1 MAAPFSSRLSDLTS
15 QERDLRAQIRTAQRA
30 SNRKGKRREMC
41 GFTCIEL
48 RFALRLYVLDGFDTK
63 TSVVYFKQQLEQRYH
78 VGMESY
84 CVDELSVMVENA
96 YLDLTDSD
104 AAALVG
110 SSCPEDQKNILKAQ
124 NFLAERRLRDWIV
137 MQNVVKGLAPL
148 SSFVGLRWDCMHET
162 STENP
167 FGVIRGDMLHSK
179 NRKWIGRFR
188 HRWGLRL
195 GKIPARDFMSIDDI
209 HPKASSMDVFF
220 RHPIAKQRFF
230 QPSSNNVFICGA

>member
-1 MAAPFSSRLSDLTS
+1 
-15 QERDLRAQIRTAQRA
+15 
-30 SNRKGKRREMC
+30 MC

-48 RFALRLYVLDGFDTK
+48 RFALCLYVLDGFDTK
-63 TSVVYFKQQLEQRYH
+63 TSGVYLKQQLEQRYH

-84 CVDELSVMVENA
+84 CDDEFSVMVENA
-96 YLDLTDSD
+96 YLELADND
-104 AAALVG
+104 AVALVV
-110 SSCPEDQKNILKAQ
+110 SSCPEDQKNILKAH

-148 SSFVGLRWDCMHET
+148 SSSVGSRWDSMHET

-195 GKIPARDFMSIDDI
+195 GKIPARDFMSTDEI
-209 HPKASSMDVFF
+209 HAKASSMEVFF
-220 RHPIAKQRFF
+220 KHSVHKTTIFQR
-230 QPSSNNVFICGA
+230 SSNNVLICIA